1 MVVHD
6 LDHAPLGQRQH
17 HGAGRQQ
24 RNQLQN
30 HRGRHRPRTAKR
42 QWPQRPD
49 FLPGEVGMSDLNSR
63 SDSDTKGTEDTEATG
78 PIRVPTTGRP
88 ERGHWP
94 LIPHMIRW
102 FAVPIILA
110 WVFVTVLVNVIVP
123 RLEVVGEQHSAPMA
137 PVDAPSM
144 KAMMRLGHNFHE
156 FDSNSTVMI
165 VLEGQQPLGDDAHR
179 YYDNV
184 IRQLRQDPKHI
195 QHIQD
200 FWGDRLTAA
209 GAQSADAKGAYVML
223 NLAGNQGTTLANES
237 VDVVR
242 KVIERN
248 QPPPGVKAYVTGP
261 AALSDDMHII
271 GNASLAKITLFTLG
285 AIAIMLLLVYRSI
298 VTTLVQLFM
307 TGIALACSRGV
318 IAVLAY
324 HDAFGL
330 TTFAAN
336 ILTMLAIAA
345 GTDYGIFL
353 VGRYQEARAAG
364 EDRETAYYTTFRS
377 VAPVVLGSGL
387 TIAGATYCL
396 SFARLPWFNT
406 MGAPVA
412 IGMLVVVLAGLTLGP
427 AVIFVGSKFGLFER
441 KRAVRGRL
449 WRRVGTAVVRWP
461 APILAVSAAI
471 VLVGMVALP
480 SYHTSYNDRY
490 YLPTS
495 APSNQGQAAADRHF
509 SQARMNPDMLMIE
522 ADHDMRNTAD
532 MLVLDKVAKNVI
544 RVVGIAMVQDI
555 TRPLGIP
562 IQHSSIPFQNSM
574 QGQTTMQNDPF
585 QQNNMANMRKMAD
598 DMEFM
603 ADNMQRMYDVMS
615 QIVATTHQTA
625 LDTTQ
630 LNADITDVRDHIADF
645 DDFWRPI
652 RNYFY
657 WEPHCYDIPMCWSLK
672 SLFDTI
678 DGVDILTDDTG
689 RLTGDVQHLDTLM
702 PQVLAL
708 FPPMIST
715 MRSTRALMLTTY
727 TSMSANINQ
736 QAALNDTAIVMGQ
749 SFDTAQND
757 AFFYLPPEAFQ
768 NPEFQRGLAMFLSPD
783 GKSARYFITHQE
795 DPMTPAGIARVD
807 AERTAAQ
814 EGLKQSSLADAKVYL
829 GGTAATFKDMHDG
842 AKYDLMIAV
851 VSALTLIF
859 MIMLLLTRSL
869 VAALVIVGT
878 AASSIAA
885 SFGLSVLIWQD
896 IFGIKIHWL
905 VMLMSVIILLA
916 VGSDYNLL
924 LVSRFKEE
932 IHAGLKTGIIRS
944 MAGTGGVVTAAGL
957 VFAATM
963 FSILGSEL
971 LVLGQMGTTICI
983 GLLLDT
989 LIVRTLLTPSI
1000 ATLLGRWFWWPQVV
1014 HPRGDNALRAQRA

>member
-1 MVVHD
+1 
-6 LDHAPLGQRQH
+6 
-17 HGAGRQQ
+17 
-24 RNQLQN
+24 
-30 HRGRHRPRTAKR
+30 
-42 QWPQRPD
+42 
-49 FLPGEVGMSDLNSR
+49 MSDASSR
-63 SDSDTKGTEDTEATG
+63 SHVGTEDTADTG
-78 PIRVPTTGRP
+78 PIRTQSPAKT
-88 ERGHWP
+88 ERGHRP
-94 LIPHMIRW
+94 VIPHTIRI

-110 WVFVTVLVNVIVP
+110 WLFVTVLVNVIVP

-137 PVDAPSM
+137 PLDAPSM
-144 KAMMRLGHNFHE
+144 KAMMLLGHNFRE
-156 FDSNSTVMI
+156 FNSNSTVMI
-165 VLEGQQPLGDDAHR
+165 VLEGQRPLGDDAHH
-179 YYDNV
+179 YYDNL
-184 IRQLRQDPKHI
+184 IRQLRQDPEHI

-223 NLAGNQGTTLANES
+223 NLAGNQGTTQANES
-237 VDVVR
+237 VDAVR
-242 KVIERN
+242 KVINRN

-271 GNASLAKITLFTLG
+271 GNASLAKITLFTLA
-285 AIAIMLLLVYRSI
+285 AIAIMLFLVYRSL

-307 TGIALACSRGV
+307 TFVALACSRGV
-318 IAVLAY
+318 VAVLAY
-324 HDAFGL
+324 HNAFGL

-353 VGRYQEARAAG
+353 VGRYQEALRSG
-364 EDRETAYYTTFRS
+364 EDRETAYYTTFRG

-427 AVIFVGSKFGLFER
+427 AVVFVGSRFHLFES
-441 KRAVRGRL
+441 KRAARRGRL

-471 VLVGMVALP
+471 VLIGMVALP
-480 SYHTSYNDRY
+480 GYTTSYNDRY

-495 APSNQGQAAADRHF
+495 APSNVGQAAADRHF
-509 SQARMNPDMLMIE
+509 SQARMNPDLLMVE
-522 ADHDMRNTAD
+522 SEHDMRNPAD
-532 MLVLDKVAKNVI
+532 MLVLDRVAKNVM
-544 RVVGIAMVQDI
+544 RTVGIAMVQDI

-574 QGQTTMQNDPF
+574 QSQTTMQNMDF
-585 QQNNMANMRKMAD
+585 LKQRMADILKMAD
-598 DMEFM
+598 ELQVQIDYTQRLYAVTQDLSNA
-603 ADNMQRMYDVMS
+603 ADDS
-615 QIVATTHQTA
+615 AKTTAETSE
-625 LDTTQ
+625 
-630 LNADITDVRDHIADF
+630 ITDKLRDHIADF

-652 RNYFY
+652 RSYFY
-657 WEPHCYDIPMCWSLK
+657 WERHCYDIPMCWSLR
-672 SLFDTI
+672 SLFDSL
-678 DGVDILTDDTG
+678 DGFDQLAEQFHKLTADIQHTATATHEMLVLIPTMIATLKTTKGITLTLYQT
-689 RLTGDVQHLDTLM
+689 
-702 PQVLAL
+702 
-708 FPPMIST
+708 F
-715 MRSTRALMLTTY
+715 
-727 TSMSANINQ
+727 SAMINQ
-736 QAALNDTAIVMGQ
+736 MEAMSNTAIVMGQ
-749 SFDTAQND
+749 SFDTSKND
-757 AFFYLPPEAFQ
+757 DFFYLPPEAFD
-768 NPEFQRGLAMFLSPD
+768 NPDFQTGLRMFLSPD
-783 GKSARYFITHQE
+783 GKSARFFITHQG
-795 DPMTPAGIARVD
+795 DPMTPEGISRVES
-807 AERTAAQ
+807 ERTAAQ
-814 EGLKQSSLADAKVYL
+814 EGLKQSSLSDAKVYL

-859 MIMLLLTRSL
+859 MIMLLLTRSV

-896 IFGIKIHWL
+896 LFGIKVHWI
-905 VMLMSVIILLA
+905 VMALSVIILLA

-957 VFAATM
+957 VFAFTM
-963 FSILGSEL
+963 ASMLGSDL
-971 LVLGQMGTTICI
+971 RVLGQFGSTVCI

-989 LIVRTLLTPSI
+989 LIVRTLLMPSI
-1000 ATLLGRWFWWPQVV
+1000 ATLLGRWFWWPKVV
-1014 HPRGDNALRAQRA
+1014 HPRGDNARRPAVASS

>member
-1 MVVHD
+1 
-6 LDHAPLGQRQH
+6 
-17 HGAGRQQ
+17 
-24 RNQLQN
+24 
-30 HRGRHRPRTAKR
+30 
-42 QWPQRPD
+42 
-49 FLPGEVGMSDLNSR
+49 MSDLNSTTR
-63 SDSDTKGTEDTEATG
+63 ASTDDTAPIQVADG
-78 PIRVPTTGRP
+78 PAAKHHR
-88 ERGHWP
+88 P
-94 LIPHMIRW
+94 LIPHLIRIL
-102 FAVPIILA
+102 AVPIILG
-110 WVFVTVLVNVIVP
+110 WVLITVVLNVFVP
-123 RLEVVGEQHSAPMA
+123 SLEAVGEQHSAPMT

-144 KAMMRLGHNFHE
+144 VAMMRLGHNFKE

-165 VLEGQQPLGDDAHR
+165 VLESQGPLGDAAHR
-179 YYDNV
+179 YYDDL
-184 IRQLRQDPKHI
+184 IRQLREQPKHI

-209 GAQSADAKGAYVML
+209 GAQSADGKGAYVML
-223 NLAGNQGTTLANES
+223 NLAGNQGTTEANDS
-237 VDVVR
+237 VEAVR
-242 KVIERN
+242 KVIDKN
-248 QPPPGVKAYVTGP
+248 PPPNGLKVYVTGP
-261 AALSDDMHII
+261 AALSDDMHVI

-307 TGIALACSRGV
+307 TFIALASARGLV
-318 IAVLAY
+318 AFLAENN
-324 HDAFGL
+324 AFGL

-353 VGRYQEARAAG
+353 VGRYQEALRAG
-364 EDRETAYYTTFRS
+364 EDRETAYYTTFRG

-427 AVIFVGSKFGLFER
+427 AVVFLGSKLHLFES
-441 KRAVRGRL
+441 KRARKQGRL

-461 APILAVSAAI
+461 APVLAVSTAI
-471 VLVGMVALP
+471 VLIGMVALP
-480 SYHTSYNDRY
+480 SFHTSYNDRY

-495 APSNQGQAAADRHF
+495 APSNLGQEAADRHF
-509 SQARMNPDMLMIE
+509 SQARMNPDMLMVE
-522 ADHDMRNTAD
+522 ADHDMRNPAD
-532 MLVLDKVAKNVI
+532 MLVLDRVAKNVM
-544 RVVGIAMVQDI
+544 RTVGIAMVQDI

-574 QGQTTMQNDPF
+574 QSQTTMQNMKFLKD
-585 QQNNMANMRKMAD
+585 
-598 DMEFM
+598 
-603 ADNMQRMYDVMS
+603 RM
-615 QIVATTHQTA
+615 
-625 LDTTQ
+625 
-630 LNADITDVRDHIADF
+630 ADITTMADQMQFMIETMERMYTVTKELSSAADDSAKTTADTAEITNRLRDHIADF

-652 RNYFY
+652 RSYFY
-657 WEPHCYDIPMCWSLK
+657 WERHCFDIPICWSLR
-672 SLFDTI
+672 SLFESL
-678 DGVDILTDDTG
+678 DGFDQLAGQFDELTKDIQRTAAATHQML
-689 RLTGDVQHLDTLM
+689 
-702 PQVLAL
+702 VLI
-708 FPPMIST
+708 PPMITT
-715 MRSTRALMLTTY
+715 MKTTKALTLTMQATFSAMLDQMDEL
-727 TSMSANINQ
+727 SN
-736 QAALNDTAIVMGQ
+736 TAIVMGQ
-749 SFDTAQND
+749 SFDASKND
-757 AFFYLPPEAFQ
+757 DFFYLPPEAFD
-768 NPEFQRGLAMFLSPD
+768 NPDFQTGLRMFLSPD
-783 GKSARYFITHQE
+783 GKSARFFITHQG
-795 DPMTPAGIARVD
+795 DPMTPEGISRVD
-807 AERTAAQ
+807 SERLAAQ

-859 MIMLLLTRSL
+859 MIMLLLTRSV

-896 IFGIKIHWL
+896 LFGIRIHWI
-905 VMLMSVIILLA
+905 VMALSVIILLA

-924 LVSRFKEE
+924 LVSRFREE

-957 VFAATM
+957 VFAFTM
-963 FSILGSEL
+963 ASMLGSDL
-971 LVLGQMGTTICI
+971 RVLGQFGSTVCI

-989 LIVRTLLTPSI
+989 LIVRTLLMPSI

-1014 HPRGDNALRAQRA
+1014 HPRGDNALRVGARTRA

>member
-1 MVVHD
+1 
-6 LDHAPLGQRQH
+6 
-17 HGAGRQQ
+17 
-24 RNQLQN
+24 
-30 HRGRHRPRTAKR
+30 
-42 QWPQRPD
+42 
-49 FLPGEVGMSDLNSR
+49 MSDLNSR
-63 SDSDTKGTEDTEATG
+63 SHHVGTEGTETTG
-78 PIRVPTTGRP
+78 PISIGSPAKT
-88 ERGHWP
+88 ERGHRP
-94 LIPHMIRW
+94 VIPHAIRI

-110 WVFVTVLVNVIVP
+110 WVFVTVVVNVIVP
-123 RLEVVGEQHSAPMA
+123 RLEVVGEQHSAPMT

-179 YYDNV
+179 YYDSL

-209 GAQSADAKGAYVML
+209 GAQSADAKASYVML
-223 NLAGNQGTTLANES
+223 NLAGNQGTTLANDS
-237 VDVVR
+237 VEAVR
-242 KVIERN
+242 KVIDRN

-261 AALSDDMHII
+261 AALSDDMHVI
-271 GNASLAKITLFTLG
+271 GNATLAKITLFTLA

-318 IAVLAY
+318 VAVLAY
-324 HDAFGL
+324 HDVFGL

-353 VGRYQEARAAG
+353 VGRYQEARQAG
-364 EDRETAYYTTFRS
+364 EDRDTAYYTTFRG

-396 SFARLPWFNT
+396 SFARLPWFST

-412 IGMLVVVLAGLTLGP
+412 IGMLVVVLAALTLGP
-427 AVIFVGSKFGLFER
+427 AVIFLGSKIGLFER
-441 KRAVRGRL
+441 KRAARGRL

-471 VLVGMVALP
+471 VLIGMIALP
-480 SYHTSYNDRY
+480 GYVTSYNDRY

-495 APSNQGQAAADRHF
+495 APSNLGYAAADRHF
-509 SQARMNPDMLMIE
+509 SQARMNPDMLMVE
-522 ADHDMRNTAD
+522 ADHDMRNPAD

-544 RVVGIAMVQDI
+544 RTVGIAMIQDI

-574 QGQTTMQNDPF
+574 QSQTTMQNMNFLKDR
-585 QQNNMANMRKMAD
+585 MADILKMAD
-598 DMEFM
+598 EMQFM
-603 ADNMQRMYDVMS
+603 IDTMQRMYKVTQDLS
-615 QIVATTHQTA
+615 NAADDSARTTAETSA
-625 LDTTQ
+625 
-630 LNADITDVRDHIADF
+630 ITDELRDHLADF

-652 RNYFY
+652 RSYFY
-657 WEPHCYDIPMCWSLK
+657 WEKHCFDIPMCWSLR
-672 SLFDTI
+672 SLFDSLDGI
-678 DGVDILTDDTG
+678 DKLADKFHDLTKDIQRTAAATHEMLT
-689 RLTGDVQHLDTLM
+689 LI
-702 PQVLAL
+702 
-708 FPPMIST
+708 PPMIDT
-715 MRSTRALMLTTY
+715 MKTTKGLTLTMY
-727 TSMSANINQ
+727 ATFSAMIHQMEAMS
-736 QAALNDTAIVMGQ
+736 DTAVVMGQ
-749 SFDTAQND
+749 SFDTSKND
-757 AFFYLPPEAFQ
+757 DFFYLPPEAFG
-768 NPEFQRGLAMFLSPD
+768 NPDFQTGLRMFLSPD
-783 GKSARYFITHQE
+783 GKSARFFITHQG
-795 DPMTPAGIARVD
+795 DPMTPEGISRVA

-814 EGLKQSSLADAKVYL
+814 EGLKQSSLSDAKVYL

-851 VSALTLIF
+851 ISALTLIF

-885 SFGLSVLIWQD
+885 SFGLSVLVWQD
-896 IFGIKIHWL
+896 LFGIKIHWI
-905 VMLMSVIILLA
+905 VMALSVIILLA

-957 VFAATM
+957 VFAFTM
-963 FSILGSEL
+963 AAMLGSDL
-971 LVLGQMGTTICI
+971 RALGQFGSTVCV

-989 LIVRTLLTPSI
+989 LIVRTLLMPSI

-1014 HPRGDNALRAQRA
+1014 HPRGENVRRT

>member
-1 MVVHD
+1 
-6 LDHAPLGQRQH
+6 
-17 HGAGRQQ
+17 
-24 RNQLQN
+24 
-30 HRGRHRPRTAKR
+30 
-42 QWPQRPD
+42 
-49 FLPGEVGMSDLNSR
+49 MSDLNSKG
-63 SDSDTKGTEDTEATG
+63 DSDIKGADDSEATG
-78 PIRVPTTGRP
+78 PIKVQSSGRP

-110 WVFVTVLVNVIVP
+110 WVFITVLVNVIVP
-123 RLEVVGEQHSAPMA
+123 RLEVVSEEHSAPMT
-137 PVDAPSM
+137 PLDAPSM
-144 KAMMRLGHNFHE
+144 KAMMLLGHNFHE

-165 VLEGQQPLGDDAHR
+165 VLEGQQPLGDDAHH
-179 YYDNV
+179 YYDNL
-184 IRQLRQDPKHI
+184 IRQLRQDPRHI

-209 GAQSADAKGAYVML
+209 GAQSADGKGAYVML
-223 NLAGNQGTTLANES
+223 NLAGNQGTTLANDS
-237 VDVVR
+237 VDAVR

-248 QPPPGVKAYVTGP
+248 QAPPGVKAYVTGP

-307 TGIALACSRGV
+307 TGIALASSRGV
-318 IAVLAY
+318 VAVLGY
-324 HDAFGL
+324 HNVFGL

-353 VGRYQEARAAG
+353 IGRYQEALQAG
-364 EDRETAYYTTFRS
+364 EDRITAYYTTFRG

-427 AVIFVGSKFGLFER
+427 AVVVAGSRFHLFES
-441 KRAVRGRL
+441 KRAAKRGRL

-461 APILAVSAAI
+461 APILAVSGAI

-480 SYHTSYNDRY
+480 GFKTSYNDRY

-495 APSNQGQAAADRHF
+495 APSNIGQAAADRHF
-509 SQARMNPDMLMIE
+509 SQARMNPDMLMVE

-532 MLVLDKVAKNVI
+532 MLVLDRVAKNVM
-544 RVVGIAMVQDI
+544 RTVGIAMIQDI

-574 QGQTTMQNDPF
+574 QSQTTMQNMDF
-585 QQNNMANMRKMAD
+585 LKERMAD
-598 DMEFM
+598 ILRM
-603 ADNMQRMYDVMS
+603 ADELQA
-615 QIVATTHQTA
+615 QIDYTERLYAVTKDLSSAADDSAKTTAETSE
-625 LDTTQ
+625 
-630 LNADITDVRDHIADF
+630 ITDQLRNHIADF

-652 RNYFY
+652 RSYFY
-657 WEPHCYDIPMCWSLK
+657 WEKHCYDIPICWSLR
-672 SLFDTI
+672 SLFDSLDGFDELAQKFHELTADIQRTAAATHEMLVIIPTMIQTLKTTKGITLTLYQTFRAMI
-678 DGVDILTDDTG
+678 DQMD
-689 RLTGDVQHLDTLM
+689 
-702 PQVLAL
+702 A
-708 FPPMIST
+708 
-715 MRSTRALMLTTY
+715 
-727 TSMSANINQ
+727 MSN
-736 QAALNDTAIVMGQ
+736 TAIVMGQ
-749 SFDTAQND
+749 SFDTSKND
-757 AFFYLPPEAFQ
+757 DFFYLPPEAFD
-768 NPEFQRGLAMFLSPD
+768 NPDFQTGLRMFLSPD
-783 GKSARYFITHQE
+783 GKSARFFITHQG
-795 DPMTPAGIARVD
+795 DPMTPEGISRVD
-807 AERTAAQ
+807 SERTAAQ
-814 EGLKQSSLADAKVYL
+814 EGLKQSSLSDAKVYL
-829 GGTAATFKDMHDG
+829 GGTAATFKDMADG
-842 AKYDLMIAV
+842 EKYDLMIAV

-859 MIMLLLTRSL
+859 MIMLLLTRSA

-896 IFGIKIHWL
+896 LFGIKIHWIVAAL
-905 VMLMSVIILLA
+905 SVIILLA

-924 LVSRFKEE
+924 LVSRFREE
-932 IHAGLKTGIIRS
+932 IHGGLKTGIIRS

-957 VFAATM
+957 VFAFTM
-963 FSILGSEL
+963 ASMLGSDL
-971 LVLGQMGTTICI
+971 RVLGQFGSTVCI

-989 LIVRTLLTPSI
+989 LIVRTLLMPSI

-1014 HPRGDNALRAQRA
+1014 HPRGDNARRPASQPSA

>member
-1 MVVHD
+1 
-6 LDHAPLGQRQH
+6 
-17 HGAGRQQ
+17 
-24 RNQLQN
+24 
-30 HRGRHRPRTAKR
+30 
-42 QWPQRPD
+42 
-49 FLPGEVGMSDLNSR
+49 MSDVNSR
-63 SDSDTKGTEDTEATG
+63 TRVGTEDTA
-78 PIRVPTTGRP
+78 PINIEGIERP
-88 ERGHWP
+88 QRGHRP
-94 LIPHMIRW
+94 VIPHTIRI

-110 WVFVTVLVNVIVP
+110 WVLLTVVVNVIVP
-123 RLEVVGEQHSAPMA
+123 RLEVVSEQHSAPMA
-137 PVDAPSM
+137 PLDAPSM
-144 KAMMRLGHNFHE
+144 KAMMRLGHNFRE

-165 VLEGQQPLGDDAHR
+165 VLEGRQSLGDDAHR
-179 YYDNV
+179 FYDNL
-184 IRQLRQDPKHI
+184 IRQLRQDPTHI

-209 GAQSADAKGAYVML
+209 GAQSADAKGSYVML
-223 NLAGNQGTTLANES
+223 NLAGNQGTTQANDS
-237 VDVVR
+237 VDAVR
-242 KVIERN
+242 KVIDRTP
-248 QPPPGVKAYVTGP
+248 PPPGVRAHVTGP

-271 GNASLAKITLFTLG
+271 GNDSLAKITLFTLA
-285 AIAIMLLLVYRSI
+285 AIAVMLLLVYRSI

-307 TGIALACSRGV
+307 TGIALASSRGV
-318 IAVLAY
+318 IAVLGY
-324 HDAFGL
+324 HNVFGL

-353 VGRYQEARAAG
+353 VGRYQEARQAG

-427 AVIFVGSKFGLFER
+427 AVVFVGSKFGLFER

-461 APILAVSAAI
+461 VPVLAVSAAV
-471 VLVGMVALP
+471 VLIGMIALP
-480 SYHTSYNDRY
+480 GYVTSYNDRY

-495 APSNQGQAAADRHF
+495 APSNLGYAAADRHF

-522 ADHDMRNTAD
+522 AEHDMRNPAD
-532 MLVLDKVAKNVI
+532 MLVLDKVAKNII
-544 RVVGIAMVQDI
+544 RTVGIAMIQDI

-574 QGQTTMQNDPF
+574 QSQTTMQN
-585 QQNNMANMRKMAD
+585 MAFLRDRMNDILKMAD
-598 DMEFM
+598 EMQFM
-603 ADNMQRMYDVMS
+603 IETMQRMYQVTQDLS
-615 QIVATTHQTA
+615 SAADDSARTTAETSA
-625 LDTTQ
+625 
-630 LNADITDVRDHIADF
+630 ITDTLRDHVADF

-652 RNYFY
+652 RSYFY
-657 WEPHCYDIPMCWSLK
+657 WEKHCYDIPICWSFR
-672 SLFDTI
+672 SLFDAL
-678 DGVDILTDDTG
+678 DGFDQLAEKFHQLSGDIG
-689 RLTGDVQHLDTLM
+689 RTAAATHEML
-702 PQVLAL
+702 VLI
-708 FPPMIST
+708 PPMIET
-715 MRSTRALMLTTY
+715 MKTTKGLTLTMHATFLAMLNQME
-727 TSMSANINQ
+727 SMSN
-736 QAALNDTAIVMGQ
+736 TAIVMGQ
-749 SFDTAQND
+749 SFDASKND
-757 AFFYLPPEAFQ
+757 DFFYLPPEAFD
-768 NPEFQRGLAMFLSPD
+768 NPDFQTGLRMFLSPD
-783 GKSARYFITHQE
+783 GKSARFFITHQG
-795 DPMTPAGIARVD
+795 DPMTPEGISRVD

-814 EGLKQSSLADAKVYL
+814 EALKQSSLSDAKVYL

-885 SFGLSVLIWQD
+885 SFGLSVLVWQD
-896 IFGIKIHWL
+896 LFGIKIHWV
-905 VMLMSVIILLA
+905 VMALSIIILLA

-944 MAGTGGVVTAAGL
+944 MSGTGGVVTAAGL
-957 VFAATM
+957 VFAFTM
-963 FSILGSEL
+963 ASMLGSDL
-971 LVLGQMGTTICI
+971 RVLGQFGSTVCI

-989 LIVRTLLTPSI
+989 LIVRTLLMPSI
-1000 ATLLGRWFWWPQVV
+1000 ATMLGRWFWWPQIV
-1014 HPRGDNALRAQRA
+1014 HPRGDNARRARGLRLTQ

>member
-1 MVVHD
+1 MTHVEDAATSPISTQDPETRPSSH
-6 LDHAPLGQRQH
+6 P
-17 HGAGRQQ
+17 
-24 RNQLQN
+24 
-30 HRGRHRPRTAKR
+30 HRP
-42 QWPQRPD
+42 
-49 FLPGEVGMSDLNSR
+49 V
-63 SDSDTKGTEDTEATG
+63 
-78 PIRVPTTGRP
+78 
-88 ERGHWP
+88 
-94 LIPHMIRW
+94 IPHTIRI

-110 WVFVTVLVNVIVP
+110 WVVLTVIVNVAVP
-123 RLEVVGEQHSAPMA
+123 RLEVVSEEHSAPMT
-137 PVDAPSM
+137 PLDAPSM
-144 KAMMRLGHNFHE
+144 KAMMLLGHNFRE

-165 VLEGQQPLGDDAHR
+165 VLEGQQPLGDDAHH
-179 YYDNV
+179 YYDDL
-184 IRQLRQDPKHI
+184 IRQLRQDRTHV

-237 VDVVR
+237 VEAVR
-242 KVIERN
+242 KVIDRN
-248 QPPPGVKAYVTGP
+248 QPPPGVRAYVTGP

-307 TGIALACSRGV
+307 TGIALASARGV
-318 IAVLAY
+318 VAVLGY
-324 HDAFGL
+324 HNVFGL

-353 VGRYQEARAAG
+353 VGRYQEALRAG
-364 EDRETAYYTTFRS
+364 EDRETAYYTTFRG

-412 IGMLVVVLAGLTLGP
+412 IGMLVVVLAGVTLGP
-427 AVIFVGSKFGLFER
+427 AVVFVGSRFHLFESRRAAR
-441 KRAVRGRL
+441 KGRL

-461 APILAVSAAI
+461 APILAVSGAI

-480 SYHTSYNDRY
+480 TFKTSYNDRY
-490 YLPTS
+490 YLPAA
-495 APSNQGQAAADRHF
+495 APSNLGQAAADRHF

-544 RVVGIAMVQDI
+544 RVVGIAMIQDI

-574 QGQTTMQNDPF
+574 QSQTTMQN
-585 QQNNMANMRKMAD
+585 MAFLKDRMADITKMAD
-598 DMEFM
+598 EMQFM
-603 ADNMQRMYDVMS
+603 IDTMQRMYQVTQELSSAADDS
-615 QIVATTHQTA
+615 ARTTAET
-625 LDTTQ
+625 
-630 LNADITDVRDHIADF
+630 ADITNRLRDHIADF

-652 RNYFY
+652 RSYFY
-657 WEPHCYDIPMCWSLK
+657 WEKHCYDIPICWSIR
-672 SLFDTI
+672 SLFDSL
-678 DGVDILTDDTG
+678 DGFDQLAGQFDELTADIQRTATATHEML
-689 RLTGDVQHLDTLM
+689 
-702 PQVLAL
+702 VLI
-708 FPPMIST
+708 PPMIDT
-715 MRSTRALMLTTY
+715 MKTTKALTLTMQATFSAMLDQMDEL
-727 TSMSANINQ
+727 SN
-736 QAALNDTAIVMGQ
+736 TAIVMGQ
-749 SFDTAQND
+749 SFDASKND
-757 AFFYLPPEAFQ
+757 DFFYLPPEAFD
-768 NPEFQRGLAMFLSPD
+768 NPDFQTGLRMFLSPD
-783 GKSARYFITHQE
+783 GKSARFFITHQG
-795 DPMTPAGIARVD
+795 DPMTPEGISRVD

-814 EGLKQSSLADAKVYL
+814 EGLKQSSLSDAKVYL
-829 GGTAATFKDMHDG
+829 GGTAATFKDMADG
-842 AKYDLMIAV
+842 EKYDLMIAV

-859 MIMLLLTRSL
+859 MIMLLLTRSV

-896 IFGIKIHWL
+896 LFGFKIHWIVAAL
-905 VMLMSVIILLA
+905 SVIILLA

-924 LVSRFKEE
+924 LVSRFREE
-932 IHAGLKTGIIRS
+932 IHAGLKTGTIRS

-957 VFAATM
+957 VFAFTM
-963 FSILGSEL
+963 AAMLGSEL
-971 LVLGQMGTTICI
+971 RVLGQFGSTVCI

-989 LIVRTLLTPSI
+989 LIVRTLLMPSI

-1014 HPRGDNALRAQRA
+1014 HPRGHNARRA